1 MKGAFAAVLAA
12 TVLAVPAC
20 AQEVSKPPQPFT
32 EDFLTSEQNIAAGEE
47 VWAEQ
52 CRHCHGRAAY
62 PGKAPKLK
70 PYEYEP
76 EFVYRRVT
84 DGFRKMPSWKEVYS
98 ELERM
103 QITAYV
109 LSDDFSP

>member
-1 MKGAFAAVLAA
+1 MKCAFAAVLAA
-12 TVLAVPAC
+12 TVLAVPSY

-32 EDFLTSEQNIAAGEE
+32 EDFLTSEQNIEAGKDM
-47 VWAEQ
+47 WAEQ

-70 PYEYEP
+70 PYKYEP
-76 EFVYRRVT
+76 EFVYRRMT

-98 ELERM
+98 DLERM
-103 QITAYV
+103 QITAYI